1 MITDELLDEL
11 VEEAS
16 AEEVDSVLELIAK
29 ETVQECNLVPVSNSA
44 QLEKRGWHVWL
55 KTLFPFAF
63 DEEFSDD
70 HRKFWDLYFSVLLRI
85 REQRKLIQVGLPV
98 PEHLV
103 IADKE
108 YVTLLILGR
117 GLAKSST
124 IEASSVMRGA
134 ILNSGYCLFVCEAQ
148 DQADEHIGNCKGLI
162 EHSDSKLKDYYPSMA
177 VVEGATVEGIKTK
190 DRNDLFITQNGW
202 ICRAKGL
209 NSKLRGLRIGNRRP
223 DDIDIDDIDGVND
236 SLAVS
241 LRKLKQLTSSV
252 IPTQARRHTTI
263 KFGQNLIA
271 ENSVMNQ
278 IRLGKA
284 DALAERT
291 TIGVT
296 NTFSYFNYES
306 YTDTDGRLKHRILG
320 DSIPTWAGVDTSQA
334 QKFLN
339 DVGLET
345 FLAEYQ
351 NEFEHLRNGR
361 VIPEY
366 EDTPGHRTHVITWS
380 QFYEKFGQYRIPSH
394 WQCESGLDIGY
405 TPEHLT
411 AWSWVA
417 TSAANSP
424 LPNKKF
430 RYRGLTYEAPLL
442 DDMAIDVKS
451 KLWSGERIV
460 RQRMSHEKKGERL
473 TLNQKHG
480 FHFQSCKSQ
489 KTSGIPQWRH
499 YLNSDHTRPHPF
511 HEDTLL
517 EDGTYLMGEP
527 GWFDIVD
534 DDQFDVPRDD
544 RGLKTHRE
552 QVVSW
557 LYAPTPLKDTGMRE
571 ALPVKAFEDTN
582 DSTRMIT
589 AEWGP
594 GVTALTVDEKREA
607 KVNPQINLAAIAKEP
622 NPELQQAKLQSHDLQ
637 IKRLK
642 AQEEKKKLQ
651 ARKMATPKVRF
662 RSK

>member
-1 MITDELLDEL
+1 MQLTEAQFNLLTDEQIDEL
-11 VEEAS
+11 YSRFVRASDASTLEA
-16 AEEVDSVLELIAK
+16 
-29 ETVQECNLVPVSNSA
+29 Q
-44 QLEKRGWHVWL
+44 GWRVWL
-55 KTLFPFAF
+55 TTLFPFAF
-63 DEEFSDD
+63 DEEFSQD
-70 HRKFWDLYFSVLLRI
+70 HEKFWDLYWSVLFRI
-85 REQRKLIQVGLPV
+85 REQRKLIALGLPI
-98 PEHLV
+98 PESLV
-103 IADKE
+103 IHDAE
-108 YVTLLILGR
+108 YVSLLILGR

-124 IEASSVMRGA
+124 IEASSVGRGA
-134 ILNSGYCLFVCEAQ
+134 ILDGGYCLFVCEAQ

-162 EHSDSKLKDYYPSMA
+162 EHPDSKLKLYYPGMA

-190 DRNDLFITQNGW
+190 DRTDLFITQNGW

-209 NSKLRGLRIGNRRP
+209 NSKLRGLRIGTRRP

-241 LRKLKQLTSSV
+241 IRKLKQLTSSV

-278 IRLGKA
+278 IRLGKS

-306 YTDTDGRLKHRILG
+306 YTDTDGRLKHRIHS
-320 DSIPTWAGVDTSQA
+320 DSVPTWAGVDISQA

-366 EDTPGHRTHVITWS
+366 EDSLGHRTHVITWG
-380 QFYEKFGQYRIPSH
+380 QFFKRFGLRRIPPH
-394 WQCESGLDIGY
+394 WQAESGLDIGY

-411 AWSWVA
+411 AWSFVA
-417 TSAANSP
+417 TAAENSG
-424 LPNKKF
+424 LAGKKF

-442 DDMAIDVKS
+442 DEMAEDVKS
-451 KLWSGERIV
+451 KLWPGERIV
-460 RQRMSHEKKGERL
+460 RQRMSHEKKGERM

-480 FHFQSCKSQ
+480 FNFRSCKS
-489 KTSGIPQWRH
+489 KKMDGIPQWRH
-499 YLNSDHTRPHPF
+499 QLRVDHSIPHSF
-511 HEDTLL
+511 HNDTLL
-517 EDGTYLMGEP
+517 PDGTYLLGDP
-527 GWFDIVD
+527 GWYDVVD

-557 LYAPTPLKDTGMRE
+557 LFAPTPLKDTGMRE

-582 DSTRMIT
+582 DSSRMIT

-594 GVTALTVDEKREA
+594 GVTPKTLAERIEERLQPGVRKVDIPLIESKEDRDR
-607 KVNPQINLAAIAKEP
+607 AI
-622 NPELQQAKLQSHDLQ
+622 QANEFWTKHYLSE
-637 IKRLK
+637 
-642 AQEEKKKLQ
+642 EEKPGE
-651 ARKMATPKVRF
+651 RVTF
-662 RSK
+662 RR